1 MMIQGKNIL
10 AMAKDDTSIT
20 QMLTYMGVDPTLEIV
35 SKAAASL
42 PEDFTMTD
50 VYNFLVSEGIMKG
63 ENPILDLR

>member
-20 QMLTYMGVDPTLEIV
+20 QILTYMGVDPTLETV